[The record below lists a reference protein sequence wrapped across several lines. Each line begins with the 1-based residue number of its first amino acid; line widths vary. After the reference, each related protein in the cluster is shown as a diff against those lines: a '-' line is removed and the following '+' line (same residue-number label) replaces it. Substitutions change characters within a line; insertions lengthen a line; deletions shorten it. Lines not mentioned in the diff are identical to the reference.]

1 MDPVQQVKI
10 LIGNCR
16 AARDTLTASAND
28 WIVHVI
34 NMEEAVVCLLAE
46 IDQLERQRGALR
58 AKLKAEY
65 EDARKQ
71 LDKLNLE
78 VREARKE
85 LERVHKQTARDK
97 REVLDILDNIKS
109 KAVA

>member
-1 MDPVQQVKI
+1 MDYLDGFVVETEK
-10 LIGNCR
+10 
-16 AARDTLTASAND
+16 ARDT
-28 WIVHVI
+28 
-34 NMEEAVVCLLAE
+34 AVTVFNNFAAILKGMREQLRLAAEE